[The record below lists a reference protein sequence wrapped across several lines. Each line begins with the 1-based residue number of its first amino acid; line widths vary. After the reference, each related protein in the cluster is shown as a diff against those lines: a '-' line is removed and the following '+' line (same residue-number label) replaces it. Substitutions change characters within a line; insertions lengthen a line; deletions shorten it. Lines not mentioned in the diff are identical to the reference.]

1 MSSSQ
6 MNNKI
11 IKQNKINF
19 QKLHLNKLEEY
30 VLSKKKKNIICIY
43 IYIYTCQFKCGFR
56 PQNFLRWQ
64 QNYNKTISQHPEEK
78 KN

>member
-43 IYIYTCQFKCGFR
+43 IYIYMS
-56 PQNFLRWQ
+56 
-64 QNYNKTISQHPEEK
+64 I
-78 KN
+78 

>member
-30 VLSKKKKNIICIY
+30 VLSKKKKKSYVYIY
-43 IYIYTCQFKCGFR
+43 IYIHMS
-56 PQNFLRWQ
+56 
-64 QNYNKTISQHPEEK
+64 I
-78 KN
+78 

>member
-30 VLSKKKKNIICIY
+30 VLSKKKKKSYVY
-43 IYIYTCQFKCGFR
+43 IYIYTHVNLNVALGPK
-56 PQNFLRWQ
+56 
-64 QNYNKTISQHPEEK
+64 IS
-78 KN
+78 

>member
-30 VLSKKKKNIICIY
+30 VLSKKKKIICIY
-43 IYIYTCQFKCGFR
+43 IYIHMS
-56 PQNFLRWQ
+56 
-64 QNYNKTISQHPEEK
+64 I
-78 KN
+78 

>member
-30 VLSKKKKNIICIY
+30 VLSKKKKKKSY
-43 IYIYTCQFKCGFR
+43 VYIYTHVNLNVALGPK
-56 PQNFLRWQ
+56 
-64 QNYNKTISQHPEEK
+64 IS
-78 KN
+78 

>member
-30 VLSKKKKNIICIY
+30 VLSKKKNSYVY
-43 IYIYTCQFKCGFR
+43 IYIHMS
-56 PQNFLRWQ
+56 
-64 QNYNKTISQHPEEK
+64 I
-78 KN
+78 